1 MGGRG
6 AGGGGPARARRGRA
20 AAGAAAGLLAA
31 LGALAALLQRGGG
44 PGAAALGAPRGGR
57 RGGGGGGPEAAAAA
71 AFGALVRECGSPAA
85 DAYVSADP
93 GCLGRSGTARAYRRV
108 REGAAGRLEWALW
121 QEERADY
128 DGLAVRWGVG
138 WKQESARACAEACLA
153 HEPGSVPGPFEDLP
167 CAIPPRHSPVPSVRA
182 SAPAPR
188 LDCFLRQ
195 RKVRAILMLKLR
207 AILMP
212 RGAAR

>member
-1 MGGRG
+1 MPRGAEGRG
-6 AGGGGPARARRGRA
+6 GGGAGGGPARARRGRA
-20 AAGAAAGLLAA
+20 AAGAAAGLLAT
-31 LGALAALLQRGGG
+31 LGALAALLRLGGG
-44 PGAAALGAPRGGR
+44 PGAAA
-57 RGGGGGGPEAAAAA
+57 
-71 AFGALVRECGSPAA
+71 AFEALVRECGSPAA
-85 DAYVSADP
+85 DAYVSANP

-108 REGAAGRLEWALW
+108 REGAVGRLEWALW

>member
-1 MGGRG
+1 MPRGAEGRG
-6 AGGGGPARARRGRA
+6 GGGAGGGPARARRGRA

-31 LGALAALLQRGGG
+31 LGALAALLRRGGG
-44 PGAAALGAPRGGR
+44 PG
-57 RGGGGGGPEAAAAA
+57 AAA
-71 AFGALVRECGSPAA
+71 AFGALVRECESPVA
-85 DAYVSADP
+85 DAYVSANP

-108 REGAAGRLEWALW
+108 REGAVGRLEWALW

-167 CAIPPRHSPVPSVRA
+167 CATPPDIPPSPPCARLLPPRA
-182 SAPAPR
+182 
-188 LDCFLRQ
+188 
-195 RKVRAILMLKLR
+195 
-207 AILMP
+207 
-212 RGAAR
+212 

>member
-1 MGGRG
+1 MPRG
-6 AGGGGPARARRGRA
+6 AEGRRGGGAGGGPARARRGRA
-20 AAGAAAGLLAA
+20 AAGAAAGLLAT
-31 LGALAALLQRGGG
+31 LGALAALLRLGGG
-44 PGAAALGAPRGGR
+44 PGAAA
-57 RGGGGGGPEAAAAA
+57 
-71 AFGALVRECGSPAA
+71 AFEALVRECGSPAA
-85 DAYVSADP
+85 DAYVSANP

-108 REGAAGRLEWALW
+108 REGAVGRLEWALW